1 MWHPF
6 RVRNIILST
15 GGLRFAST
23 PGYFLTTLRVAAME
37 LRKLAKSILP
47 SRAFDSLRHAK
58 WERERRRVASLPPLT
73 EKDFNDILVDDL
85 GLTSSDLVY
94 VHSGMDGLN
103 LSFPFYRILFLI
115 QEVIGAGGTVVFP
128 TYPNHRI
135 SSYEWLQQGNVFD
148 VRRTP
153 SYTGILTEFA
163 RRQRKAIR
171 SLHPTKSV
179 CAIGPAASELT
190 STHQLSPYPYDKGSP
205 YYKLIAGGGKIV
217 GLGATT
223 NYISFGYCV
232 DDALKEQ
239 FPVRVYHDESF
250 DAPCINYEGERVT
263 VKTYAHDM
271 STTVHPDMPRFMKTY
286 VSEEACRDLNI
297 KEMKFFRASAPKLFD
312 EMMELAK
319 RDIIAYPRSV
329 YSKEFRRGK
338 RA

>member
-1 MWHPF
+1 MDLQ
-6 RVRNIILST
+6 R
-15 GGLRFAST
+15 
-23 PGYFLTTLRVAAME
+23 
-37 LRKLAKSILP
+37 LAKTILP
-47 SRAFDSLRHAK
+47 SRAISSLRRAK
-58 WERERRRVASLPPLT
+58 WERERRRVASLPPLG
-73 EKDFNDILVDDL
+73 EQDFRNILVDAL
-85 GLTSSDLVY
+85 RLRSGDLVY

-115 QEVIGAGGTVVFP
+115 QDVIGKEGTVVFP

-135 SSYEWLQQGNVFD
+135 SSYEWLKQGNVFD

-179 CAIGPAASELT
+179 CAIGPVAKGLT
-190 STHQLSPYPYDKGSP
+190 ATHHLSPYPYDTLSP
-205 YYKLIAGGGKIV
+205 YYKLMAGGGKIV

-232 DDALKEQ
+232 DDAFKER
-239 FPVRVYHDESF
+239 FPVRVYHEEILA
-250 DAPCINYEGERVT
+250 APCINYDGESVI
-263 VKTYAHDM
+263 VKTYAHNM
-271 STTVHPDMPRFMKTY
+271 STTVHPNMPKWFETY
-286 VSEEACRDLNI
+286 VSEEACRDLTLHG
-297 KEMKFFRASAPKLFD
+297 MKFFRADAPKLFA

-329 YSKEFRRGK
+329 RK
-338 RA
+338 

>member
-1 MWHPF
+1 MLQRNCYATDF
-6 RVRNIILST
+6 RS
-15 GGLRFAST
+15 
-23 PGYFLTTLRVAAME
+23 ME
-37 LRKLAKSILP
+37 LTKLAKKLLP
-47 SRAFDSLRHAK
+47 SGAFDSLRHAK
-58 WERERRRVASLPPLT
+58 WERERRRVASLPPLK
-73 EKDFNDILVDDL
+73 ERDFSDILTNHL
-85 GLTSSDLVY
+85 NLATGDLVY
-94 VHSGMDGLN
+94 VHSGIDGLN

-115 QEVIGAGGTVVFP
+115 QEVIGLRGTVVFP

-179 CAIGPAASELT
+179 CAIGPAAQELI
-190 STHQLSPYPYDKGSP
+190 STHHLSPYPYDTGSP

-223 NYISFGYCV
+223 NYISFGYCI
-232 DDALKEQ
+232 DDAFKEK
-239 FPVRVYHDESF
+239 FPVRVYHDQLL
-250 DAPCINYEGERVT
+250 AAACINYEGARVM

-271 STTVHPDMPRFMKTY
+271 TTTVHPDMPQWMNTH
-286 VSEEACRDLNI
+286 VSAAACRDLTVRG
-297 KEMKFFRASAPKLFD
+297 MKFFRADAPKLFA

-329 YSKEFRRGK
+329 RK
-338 RA
+338 

>member
-1 MWHPF
+1 MDLQ
-6 RVRNIILST
+6 RI
-15 GGLRFAST
+15 
-23 PGYFLTTLRVAAME
+23 
-37 LRKLAKSILP
+37 AKTILP
-47 SRAFDSLRHAK
+47 SRAITSLRRAK
-58 WERERRRVASLPPLT
+58 WERERRRVVSLPPLN
-73 EKDFNDILVDDL
+73 EDDFRNILIDQL
-85 GLTSSDLVY
+85 GLRTRDLVY
-94 VHSGMDGLN
+94 VHSGIDGLS

-115 QEVIGAGGTVVFP
+115 KEVIGCGGTVLFP
-128 TYPNHRI
+128 TYPNHGI
-135 SSYEWLQQGNVFD
+135 SSYEWLKQGNVFD

-163 RRQRKAIR
+163 RRQRGAVR

-179 CAIGPAASELT
+179 CAIGPAAKEIT
-190 STHQLSPYPYDKGSP
+190 VTHHLSPYPYDTCSP
-205 YYKLIAGGGKIV
+205 YYKLIEGGGKII

-232 DDALKEQ
+232 DDALKEK
-239 FPVRVYHDESF
+239 FPVRVYHDEIF
-250 DAPCINYEGERVT
+250 DAPCIDYGGQPVT

-286 VSEEACRDLNI
+286 VSEEAGRDLNI
-297 KEMKFFRASAPKLFD
+297 NGMKFFRASAPKLFD